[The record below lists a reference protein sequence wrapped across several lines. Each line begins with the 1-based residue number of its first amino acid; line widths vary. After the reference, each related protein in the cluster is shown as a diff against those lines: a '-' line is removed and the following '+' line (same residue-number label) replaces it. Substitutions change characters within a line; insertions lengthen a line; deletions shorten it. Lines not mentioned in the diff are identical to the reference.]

1 MGWGGLAGLLGFVEF
16 VWLASV
22 FLACLRFAGLVQ
34 DCGGAEVVRLLWGLL
49 GLFRFVRLPWVCW
62 FFGYGAGARTRAL
75 EIWISQASQ
84 IATHSGCRS
93 CFGFQNEAA
102 ILADVWSQPRDRIW
116 FLVSGLLYCLVQGGP
131 IFGVAQW
138 APKWGPIQPQNSCF
152 FRSKRGAADTVGC
165 NFVLLGFAVVWCPLF
180 RGLEG
185 W

>member
-1 MGWGGLAGLLGFVEF
+1 MLQF
-16 VWLASV
+16 
-22 FLACLRFAGLVQ
+22 FLACLRSAGLVQ
-34 DCGGAEVVRLLWGLL
+34 GVGLAWGLL
-49 GLFRFVRLPWVCW
+49 GLLRLLGFLGVSWACFSLLGFLGSVG

-75 EIWISQASQ
+75 ETCISQASQ